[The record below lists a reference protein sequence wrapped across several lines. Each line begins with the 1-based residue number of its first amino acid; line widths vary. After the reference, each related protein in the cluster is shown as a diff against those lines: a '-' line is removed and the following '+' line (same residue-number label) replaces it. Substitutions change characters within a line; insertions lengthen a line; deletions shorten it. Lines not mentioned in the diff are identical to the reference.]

1 MSAAAEKL
9 ALLRAKREAREEAA
23 AKAATEVPATKAL
36 RGLRVNRSTAAVIPS
51 STTVSSSHPPLGAD
65 VVTPA
70 ADGKES
76 SEQTLHMEE
85 EINRLRTQMAESE
98 QKKLMVQTELDTT
111 RDLMG
116 AQTTKHE
123 NECARLKHDNE
134 SLHQQ
139 LIELKEKAMIKET
152 EIKRIND
159 KNNELS
165 MHATATAAGDNAKA
179 LNDSKRIADMEA
191 QINEL
196 MDNLEM
202 LTLDKEQLVVD
213 NEMLQAQ
220 LEDLTLSSSQHAVGN
235 VTSNSNTVGTSADLA
250 DENAKLRE
258 ALRRLH
264 QQSTNDKSEWDTLK
278 QQCNDDRLELETL
291 RVFKSRA
298 DQEMTDLRQAV
309 DAAGSYE
316 SIIESLTEKNLMLM
330 QRTAELEVTVHDV
343 EEQHELS
350 EELDRQQRLEL
361 DILRRKLDSANIN
374 AAEKDSTIK
383 GLENK
388 LEEFK
393 KINEKFRHSGEE
405 LRTELNELRGQGTLF
420 YHYYTLLNHLYCTP
434 LIYLLHTSDL
444 PPSYLLIC
452 PNIPPWINQ

>member
-9 ALLRAKREAREEAA
+9 ALLQAKRKAREAEAA
-23 AKAATEVPATKAL
+23 AKITAAEAPASKAL
-36 RGLRVNRSTAAVIPS
+36 RELRSNRGAAVVP
-51 STTVSSSHPPLGAD
+51 STTSSFS
-65 VVTPA
+65 
-70 ADGKES
+70 DGKES
-76 SEQTLHMEE
+76 SEQTSPTMVADYME
-85 EINRLRTQMAESE
+85 EINRLRTQLTEC
-98 QKKLMVQTELDTT
+98 QTELDTT

-116 AQTTKHE
+116 TQTTKHE
-123 NECARLKHDNE
+123 NECAKLKNDNE

-139 LIELKEKAMIKET
+139 LLDMKAEAAIKET
-152 EIKRIND
+152 EIKRITD
-159 KNNELS
+159 KNKELLLQ
-165 MHATATAAGDNAKA
+165 ATTAAVPAAVDNAKVM
-179 LNDSKRIADMEA
+179 NDSKRIAELEA

-196 MDNLEM
+196 MDQMEM
-202 LTLDKEQLVVD
+202 LTLDKEQMVID

-220 LEDLTLSSSQHAVGN
+220 LDDLTLTSSQNAVGN
-235 VTSNSNTVGTSADLA
+235 VASNSNGAGSSDLA
-250 DENAKLRE
+250 DENTKLRE

-264 QQSTNDKSEWDTLK
+264 QQSTNDKSEWDSLK

-361 DILRRKLDSANIN
+361 DILRRQLDSANIN

-405 LRTELNELRGQGTLF
+405 LRTELNELRGQGTLSC
-420 YHYYTLLNHLYCTP
+420 H
-434 LIYLLHTSDL
+434 
-444 PPSYLLIC
+444 
-452 PNIPPWINQ
+452 